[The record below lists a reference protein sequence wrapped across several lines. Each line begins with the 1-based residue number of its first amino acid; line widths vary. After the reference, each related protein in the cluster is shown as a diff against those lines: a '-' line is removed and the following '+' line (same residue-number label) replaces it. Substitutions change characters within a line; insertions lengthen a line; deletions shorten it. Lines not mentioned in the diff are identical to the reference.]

1 MENSMTKEEDLQKYM
16 ALIEQYKEQ
25 LNSLDAQF
33 SYLQNAIMDQTKA
46 KMTLEHLGKG
56 DTGVDVLLPIGG
68 GVFIDATAKK
78 TTKVLFDVGGGIVIE
93 KTSDDVI
100 DAMDKRIKNLQQTE
114 EKISNMAQKL
124 QTEAAEVTDKA
135 QELMSGMSLEG

>member
-1 MENSMTKEEDLQKYM
+1 MTKEEELQKYM

-46 KMTLEHLGKG
+46 KMTLEHLSKG

-68 GVFIDATAKK
+68 GAFIDATAKK
-78 TTKVLFDVGGGIVIE
+78 TTKVLFDVGDGIVIE

-100 DAMDKRIKNLQQTE
+100 DTMDKRIKNLQQTE

-135 QELMSGMSLEG
+135 QRLMSGVSLEG

>member
-1 MENSMTKEEDLQKYM
+1 MTKEEELQEHM

-25 LNSLDAQF
+25 LNSLEVQF

-46 KMTLEHLGKG
+46 KMTLEHLSKV

-68 GVFIDATAKK
+68 GAFIDATAKK
-78 TTKVLFDVGGGIVIE
+78 TAKVLFDVGDGIIIE
-93 KTSDDVI
+93 KKSNDVI
-100 DAMDKRIKNLQQTE
+100 DAIDKKIKTLQQTE
-114 EKISNMAQKL
+114 EKISSMVQKL

-135 QELMSGMSLEG
+135 QKLMSGMSLEK

>member
-46 KMTLEHLGKG
+46 KMTLEHLSKG

-68 GVFIDATAKK
+68 GAFIDATAKK
-78 TTKVLFDVGGGIVIE
+78 TTKVLFDVGDGIVIE

-100 DAMDKRIKNLQQTE
+100 DTMDKRIKNLQQTE

-135 QELMSGMSLEG
+135 QRLMSGMPLDG

>member
-1 MENSMTKEEDLQKYM
+1 MGNNMTKEEELQKYM

-46 KMTLEHLGKG
+46 KMTLEHLRNANK
-56 DTGVDVLLPIGG
+56 GVDVLLPIGG
-68 GVFIDATAKK
+68 GAFINANAKK
-78 TTKVLFDVGGGIVIE
+78 TSKVLFDVGDGIVIE

-100 DAMDKRIKNLQQTE
+100 EKMDNRISNLQQTE
-114 EKISNMAQKL
+114 EKISNITQKL

-135 QELMSGMSLEG
+135 QRLMSGMQLE

>member
-1 MENSMTKEEDLQKYM
+1 MTKEEELQEHM

-25 LNSLDAQF
+25 LNSLEVQF

-46 KMTLEHLGKG
+46 KMTLEHLSKV

-68 GVFIDATAKK
+68 GAFIDATAKK
-78 TTKVLFDVGGGIVIE
+78 TAKVLFDVGDGIVIE
-93 KTSDDVI
+93 KKSDDVI
-100 DAMDKRIKNLQQTE
+100 DAIDKKIKTLQQTE
-114 EKISNMAQKL
+114 EKISSMVQKL

-135 QELMSGMSLEG
+135 QKLMSGMSLEK

>member
-1 MENSMTKEEDLQKYM
+1 MENSMTKEEELQEHM

-25 LNSLDAQF
+25 LNSLDVQF
-33 SYLQNAIMDQTKA
+33 SYLQNAIIDQTKA
-46 KMTLEHLGKG
+46 KMTLENLSKT

-68 GVFIDATAKK
+68 GAFIDATAKK
-78 TTKVLFDVGGGIVIE
+78 TAKVLFDVGDGVVIE

-100 DAMDKRIKNLQQTE
+100 GTMDKRIKNLQQTE
-114 EKISNMAQKL
+114 EKISRMVQKL

-135 QELMSGMSLEG
+135 QKLMSGISLEG

>member
-1 MENSMTKEEDLQKYM
+1 MGNNMTKEEELQKYM

-46 KMTLEHLGKG
+46 KMTLEHLGKV
-56 DTGVDVLLPIGG
+56 DTGDDMLFPIGG

-78 TTKVLFDVGGGIVIE
+78 TTKVLFDVGDGIVIE
-93 KTSDDVI
+93 KTSEDVI
-100 DAMDKRIKNLQQTE
+100 DKMDKRIKNLQQTE
-114 EKISNMAQKL
+114 EKISSMAQKL
-124 QTEAAEVTDKA
+124 QTEAAEISDKA
-135 QELMSGMSLEG
+135 QNLMSGKSE